1 MNPYAISDV
10 TEAPTRKGLAEVAS
24 EYAWLIIVIGWVAGL
39 LILDASDDNGFQL
52 WQEHCPTMIRP
63 LQSQQGV
70 LIGYLLLFCSSWIAF
85 LFIGVS
91 FICAVIFCVA
101 KATVGTFIVTRRLTR
116 KLIANSLFTEKANQ
130 RDNV

>member
-1 MNPYAISDV
+1 MNPYANSGV
-10 TEAPTRKGLAEVAS
+10 TEVSNRKGLAEVAS

-39 LILDASDDNGFQL
+39 LILDASDDDGFQL

-85 LFIGVS
+85 LFIGAS
-91 FICAVIFCVA
+91 FICAAIFCVA
-101 KATVGTFIVTRRLTR
+101 KTTVQTFILTRWLTR
-116 KLIANSLFTEKANQ
+116 KLIFSSLFIRKTFQ
-130 RDNV
+130 RDKV

>member
-1 MNPYAISDV
+1 VNPYAISDV

-52 WQEHCPTMIRP
+52 WQEHCPIMILP

-85 LFIGVS
+85 LFIGAS
-91 FICAVIFCVA
+91 FICATILCVA
-101 KATVGTFIVTRRLTR
+101 KLAVGTFILTRWLAR
-116 KLIANSLFTEKANQ
+116 KLIFSSSFIQKANQ
-130 RDNV
+130 RDNM

>member
-1 MNPYAISDV
+1 MNPYASSAA
-10 TEAPTRKGLAEVAS
+10 TEKATRKGLAEVAS

-52 WQEHCPTMIRP
+52 WQEHCPIMIRP
-63 LQSQQGV
+63 LQSPQSV

-91 FICAVIFCVA
+91 FICAAVFCVA
-101 KATVGTFIVTRRLTR
+101 KVAVATLVLTRWLTR
-116 KLIANSLFTEKANQ
+116 KLIFSSLFIQRANH

>member
-24 EYAWLIIVIGWVAGL
+24 DYAWLIIVIGWVAGL

-63 LQSQQGV
+63 LRSQQSV

-91 FICAVIFCVA
+91 FVCAVIFCVA
-101 KATVGTFIVTRRLTR
+101 KATVATFVLTRWLTR
-116 KLIANSLFTEKANQ
+116 KLIFSLLFIQKTFQ